1 MTGAFVLRSNNKSDE
16 GLTPVIF
23 ILGHRKNGV
32 FICSDAA
39 PLWVFSFT
47 DYLKTIGVVV
57 AVVIHVSQFGFLKWG
72 PPGGVRGTSEN
83 WREDSK
89 NIYSLST
96 GSLIVFSN

>member
-1 MTGAFVLRSNNKSDE
+1 M
-16 GLTPVIF
+16 
-23 ILGHRKNGV
+23 

-47 DYLKTIGVVV
+47 DYLKTIGVAV
-57 AVVIHVSQFGFLKWG
+57 AVIHVSQFGFLKWG

-96 GSLIVFSN
+96 GSVIVF